1 MTKLTILTTWSAVAE
16 MNSCRLVH
24 AKQDPPTQIDRRLI
38 TWSREQNT
46 GHVTSSY
53 FNVYLLTNQSVMIL
67 THAYL
72 YIFIIASEKC
82 AVLHKYYTGT
92 KPVLYIKTN
101 VQTNPSQFHTTRTQR
116 SSKNLQFDPHTVLIN
131 KSFNCSRF
139 VKMVQNYRGH
149 QLECNYQIIIKLIRQ
164 PLNRPVWP
172 CLALNDLD
180 WPRINFNWQLIDKII
195 V

>member
-1 MTKLTILTTWSAVAE
+1 M
-16 MNSCRLVH
+16 
-24 AKQDPPTQIDRRLI
+24 
-38 TWSREQNT
+38 
-46 GHVTSSY
+46 
-53 FNVYLLTNQSVMIL
+53 
-67 THAYL
+67 

-139 VKMVQNYRGH
+139 VKNGT
-149 QLECNYQIIIKLIRQ
+149 KL
-164 PLNRPVWP
+164 
-172 CLALNDLD
+172 
-180 WPRINFNWQLIDKII
+180 
-195 V
+195 